1 MTHIDLSILLPSYN
15 NVCVSLVQVLQR
27 QADALRGK
35 LDKPFRYEIIVA
47 DDCSTDAAC
56 IDANRVIGDML
67 HCRYLRM
74 KQNVGRAQIRN
85 VLISESSGDY
95 VLLID
100 SDLFLCDDNY
110 LYKYAT
116 STADVVYGG
125 TRIGGEGFAMVDNEA
140 KNDEINVENI
150 QYEGAKSENV
160 RNEGHTENL
169 KGNLRYIYEKKAEPS
184 HRAVFRQL
192 HPNQEISVCNLY
204 ARRDIMEAHPFD
216 SRFKAYGYEDVL
228 FGKRLAESGIEVTH
242 IDNPVLI
249 NEFEPNSVFVKKT
262 EEAILTLCR
271 FEQDLEGY
279 SNLKTKVTT
288 LGRYIPLSLFRL
300 WHRIMKNKEK
310 RNLTGSKPSLLL
322 FKLYKLGFFLENR
335 KVKK

>member
-74 KQNVGRAQIRN
+74 EQNVGRAQIRN
-85 VLISESSGDY
+85 VLISESRGDY

-140 KNDEINVENI
+140 N
-150 QYEGAKSENV
+150 
-160 RNEGHTENL
+160 TENL

-184 HRAVFRQL
+184 HRAAFRQL
-192 HPNQEISVCNLY
+192 RPNQEISVCNLY

-242 IDNPVLI
+242 IDNAVLI
-249 NEFEPNSVFVKKT
+249 NEFESNSVFVKKT

>member
-47 DDCSTDAAC
+47 DDGSTDAAC

-74 KQNVGRAQIRN
+74 EQNVGRAQIRN
-85 VLISESSGDY
+85 VLISESRGDY

-140 KNDEINVENI
+140 N
-150 QYEGAKSENV
+150 
-160 RNEGHTENL
+160 TENL

-184 HRAVFRQL
+184 HRAAFRQL
-192 HPNQEISVCNLY
+192 RPNQEISVCNLY

-249 NEFEPNSVFVKKT
+249 NEFESNSVFVKKT

-279 SNLKTKVTT
+279 SNLKTKVST

-310 RNLTGSKPSLLL
+310 RNLTGLKPSLLL

>member
-15 NVCVSLVQVLQR
+15 NVCVSLVQALQR
-27 QADALRGK
+27 QADALWGK

-74 KQNVGRAQIRN
+74 EQNVGRAQIRN
-85 VLISESSGDY
+85 VLISESRGDY

-116 STADVVYGG
+116 STADIVYGG

-140 KNDEINVENI
+140 N
-150 QYEGAKSENV
+150 
-160 RNEGHTENL
+160 TENL

-192 HPNQEISVCNLY
+192 RPNQEISVCNLY
-204 ARRDIMEAHPFD
+204 ARRDIMKAHPFD

-310 RNLTGSKPSLLL
+310 RNLTGPKPSLLL

>member
-74 KQNVGRAQIRN
+74 EQNVGRAQIRN
-85 VLISESSGDY
+85 VLISESRGDY

-125 TRIGGEGFAMVDNEA
+125 TRIGGEGLAMVDNEA
-140 KNDEINVENI
+140 N
-150 QYEGAKSENV
+150 
-160 RNEGHTENL
+160 TENL

-184 HRAVFRQL
+184 HRAAFRQL
-192 HPNQEISVCNLY
+192 RPNQEISVCNLY
-204 ARRDIMEAHPFD
+204 ARRDIMKAHPFD

-310 RNLTGSKPSLLL
+310 RNLTGPKPSLLL

>member
-15 NVCVSLVQVLQR
+15 NVCVSLVQALQR
-27 QADALRGK
+27 QADALWGK

-47 DDCSTDAAC
+47 DDGSTDAAC

-74 KQNVGRAQIRN
+74 EQNVGRAQIRN

-125 TRIGGEGFAMVDNEA
+125 TRIGGEGLVMVDNEA
-140 KNDEINVENI
+140 N
-150 QYEGAKSENV
+150 
-160 RNEGHTENL
+160 TENL

-192 HPNQEISVCNLY
+192 RPNQEISVCNLY

>member
-27 QADALRGK
+27 QADALSGK
-35 LDKPFRYEIIVA
+35 LDKPFSYEIIVA
-47 DDCSTDAAC
+47 DDGSTDAAC

-74 KQNVGRAQIRN
+74 EQNVGRAQIRN
-85 VLISESSGDY
+85 VLISESRGDY

-140 KNDEINVENI
+140 N
-150 QYEGAKSENV
+150 
-160 RNEGHTENL
+160 TENL

-184 HRAVFRQL
+184 HRAAFRQL
-192 HPNQEISVCNLY
+192 RPNQEISVCNLY

-249 NEFEPNSVFVKKT
+249 NEFESNSVFVKKT

-279 SNLKTKVTT
+279 SNLKTKVST

-335 KVKK
+335 MVKK

>member
-15 NVCVSLVQVLQR
+15 NVCVSLVQALQR

-74 KQNVGRAQIRN
+74 EQNVGRAQIRN
-85 VLISESSGDY
+85 VLISESRGDY

-125 TRIGGEGFAMVDNEA
+125 TRIGGEGLAMVDNEA
-140 KNDEINVENI
+140 N
-150 QYEGAKSENV
+150 
-160 RNEGHTENL
+160 TENL

-192 HPNQEISVCNLY
+192 RPNQEISVCNLY

-300 WHRIMKNKEK
+300 WHRIMKNKEM
-310 RNLTGSKPSLLL
+310 RNLTGPKPSLLL

>member
-1 MTHIDLSILLPSYN
+1 MTHIDLSILIPSYN

-56 IDANRVIGDML
+56 INANRVIGDML

-74 KQNVGRAQIRN
+74 EQNVGRAQIRN
-85 VLISESSGDY
+85 VLISESRGDY

-140 KNDEINVENI
+140 N
-150 QYEGAKSENV
+150 
-160 RNEGHTENL
+160 TEHL

-192 HPNQEISVCNLY
+192 RPNQEISVCNLY

-310 RNLTGSKPSLLL
+310 RNLTGPKPSLLL

>member
-74 KQNVGRAQIRN
+74 EQNVGRAQIRN
-85 VLISESSGDY
+85 VLISESRGDY

-140 KNDEINVENI
+140 N
-150 QYEGAKSENV
+150 
-160 RNEGHTENL
+160 TENL

-192 HPNQEISVCNLY
+192 RPNQEISVCNLY

-279 SNLKTKVTT
+279 SNLKTKVST

-335 KVKK
+335 MVKK

>member
-1 MTHIDLSILLPSYN
+1 MAHIDLSILLPSYN
-15 NVCVSLVQVLQR
+15 NVCVSLVQALQR

-74 KQNVGRAQIRN
+74 EQNVGRAQIRN
-85 VLISESSGDY
+85 VLISESRGDY

-125 TRIGGEGFAMVDNEA
+125 TRIGGEGLAMVDNEA
-140 KNDEINVENI
+140 N
-150 QYEGAKSENV
+150 
-160 RNEGHTENL
+160 TENL

-192 HPNQEISVCNLY
+192 RPNQELSVCNLY

>member
-15 NVCVSLVQVLQR
+15 NVCVSLVQALQR
-27 QADALRGK
+27 QADALWGK

-74 KQNVGRAQIRN
+74 EQNVGRAQIRN
-85 VLISESSGDY
+85 VLISESRGDY

-125 TRIGGEGFAMVDNEA
+125 TRIGGEGLAMVDNEA
-140 KNDEINVENI
+140 N
-150 QYEGAKSENV
+150 
-160 RNEGHTENL
+160 TENL

-184 HRAVFRQL
+184 HRAAFRQL
-192 HPNQEISVCNLY
+192 RPNQEISVCNLY

-300 WHRIMKNKEK
+300 WHRIMKNKEM

>member
-35 LDKPFRYEIIVA
+35 LGKPFRYEIIVA
-47 DDCSTDAAC
+47 DDGSTDAAC

-74 KQNVGRAQIRN
+74 EQNVGRAQIRN
-85 VLISESSGDY
+85 VLISESRGDY

-125 TRIGGEGFAMVDNEA
+125 TRIGGEGLAMVDNEA
-140 KNDEINVENI
+140 N
-150 QYEGAKSENV
+150 
-160 RNEGHTENL
+160 TENL

-192 HPNQEISVCNLY
+192 RPNQEISVCNLY

>member
-74 KQNVGRAQIRN
+74 EQNVGRAQIRN
-85 VLISESSGDY
+85 VLISESRGDY

-140 KNDEINVENI
+140 N
-150 QYEGAKSENV
+150 
-160 RNEGHTENL
+160 TENL

-192 HPNQEISVCNLY
+192 RPNLEISVCNLY

-249 NEFEPNSVFVKKT
+249 NEFESNSVFVKKT

>member
-74 KQNVGRAQIRN
+74 EQNVGRAQIRN
-85 VLISESSGDY
+85 VLISESRGDY

-125 TRIGGEGFAMVDNEA
+125 TRIGGEGLAMVDNEA
-140 KNDEINVENI
+140 N
-150 QYEGAKSENV
+150 
-160 RNEGHTENL
+160 TENL

-184 HRAVFRQL
+184 HRAAFRQL
-192 HPNQEISVCNLY
+192 RPNQEISVCNLY

-242 IDNPVLI
+242 IDNAVLI
-249 NEFEPNSVFVKKT
+249 NEFESNSVFVKKT

>member
-27 QADALRGK
+27 QADALRGR
-35 LDKPFRYEIIVA
+35 LGKPFRYEIIVA
-47 DDCSTDAAC
+47 DDGSTDAAC

-74 KQNVGRAQIRN
+74 EQNVGRAQIRN
-85 VLISESSGDY
+85 VLISESRGDY

-116 STADVVYGG
+116 STAEVVYGG

-140 KNDEINVENI
+140 N
-150 QYEGAKSENV
+150 
-160 RNEGHTENL
+160 TENL

-192 HPNQEISVCNLY
+192 RPNQEISVCNLY

-249 NEFEPNSVFVKKT
+249 NEFESNSVFVKKT

>member
-74 KQNVGRAQIRN
+74 EQNVGRAQIRN
-85 VLISESSGDY
+85 VLISESRGDY

-125 TRIGGEGFAMVDNEA
+125 TRLGGEGFAMVDNEA
-140 KNDEINVENI
+140 N
-150 QYEGAKSENV
+150 
-160 RNEGHTENL
+160 TENL

-184 HRAVFRQL
+184 HRAAFRQL
-192 HPNQEISVCNLY
+192 RPNQEISVCNLY

-249 NEFEPNSVFVKKT
+249 NEFESNSVFVKKT
-262 EEAILTLCR
+262 EEAIITLCR

-279 SNLKTKVTT
+279 SNLKTKVST

-335 KVKK
+335 MVKK

>member
-27 QADALRGK
+27 QADALSGK

-47 DDCSTDAAC
+47 DDGSTDAAC

-74 KQNVGRAQIRN
+74 EQNVGRAQIRN
-85 VLISESSGDY
+85 VLISESRGDY

-140 KNDEINVENI
+140 N
-150 QYEGAKSENV
+150 
-160 RNEGHTENL
+160 TENL

-184 HRAVFRQL
+184 HRAAFRQL
-192 HPNQEISVCNLY
+192 RPNQEISVCNLY
-204 ARRDIMEAHPFD
+204 ARRDIIEAHPFD

-288 LGRYIPLSLFRL
+288 LGRYIPLFLFRL

-335 KVKK
+335 MVKK

>member
-47 DDCSTDAAC
+47 DDGSTDAAC

-67 HCRYLRM
+67 HCRYLM
-74 KQNVGRAQIRN
+74 MEQNVGRAQIRN
-85 VLISESSGDY
+85 VLISESRGDY

-125 TRIGGEGFAMVDNEA
+125 TRIGGEGLAMVNNEA
-140 KNDEINVENI
+140 N
-150 QYEGAKSENV
+150 
-160 RNEGHTENL
+160 TENL

-184 HRAVFRQL
+184 HRAAFRQL
-192 HPNQEISVCNLY
+192 RPNQEISVCNLY

-279 SNLKTKVTT
+279 SNLKTKVST

>member
-15 NVCVSLVQVLQR
+15 NVCVSLVQALQR
-27 QADALRGK
+27 QADALRDK

-56 IDANRVIGDML
+56 VDANRVIGDML

-74 KQNVGRAQIRN
+74 EQNVGRAQIRN

-125 TRIGGEGFAMVDNEA
+125 TCIGGEGFAMVDNEA
-140 KNDEINVENI
+140 N
-150 QYEGAKSENV
+150 
-160 RNEGHTENL
+160 TENL

-184 HRAVFRQL
+184 HWAVFRQL
-192 HPNQEISVCNLY
+192 RPNQEISVCNLY
-204 ARRDIMEAHPFD
+204 ARRDIMKAHPFD

-310 RNLTGSKPSLLL
+310 RNLTGPKPSLLL

>member
-27 QADALRGK
+27 QADALSGK

-74 KQNVGRAQIRN
+74 EQNVGRAQIRN
-85 VLISESSGDY
+85 VLISESRGDY

-125 TRIGGEGFAMVDNEA
+125 TRIGGEGLAMVDNEA
-140 KNDEINVENI
+140 N
-150 QYEGAKSENV
+150 
-160 RNEGHTENL
+160 TENL

-184 HRAVFRQL
+184 HRAAFRQL
-192 HPNQEISVCNLY
+192 RPNQEISVCNLY

-279 SNLKTKVTT
+279 SNLKTKVST

>member
-74 KQNVGRAQIRN
+74 EQNVGRAQIRN
-85 VLISESSGDY
+85 VLISESRGDY

-125 TRIGGEGFAMVDNEA
+125 TRIGGEGLAMVDNEA
-140 KNDEINVENI
+140 N
-150 QYEGAKSENV
+150 
-160 RNEGHTENL
+160 TENL

-192 HPNQEISVCNLY
+192 RPNQEISVCNLY

-310 RNLTGSKPSLLL
+310 RNLTGPKPSLLL

>member
-27 QADALRGK
+27 QADALRGR
-35 LDKPFRYEIIVA
+35 LGKPFRYEIIVA
-47 DDCSTDAAC
+47 DDGSTDAAC

-74 KQNVGRAQIRN
+74 EQNVGRAQIRN
-85 VLISESSGDY
+85 VLISESRGDY

-125 TRIGGEGFAMVDNEA
+125 TRIGGEGFAMVDNKA
-140 KNDEINVENI
+140 N
-150 QYEGAKSENV
+150 
-160 RNEGHTENL
+160 TENL

-184 HRAVFRQL
+184 HRAAFRQL
-192 HPNQEISVCNLY
+192 RPNQEISVCNLY

-279 SNLKTKVTT
+279 SNLKTKETT

>member
-15 NVCVSLVQVLQR
+15 NVCVSLVQALQR
-27 QADALRGK
+27 QADALWRK

-47 DDCSTDAAC
+47 DDGSTDAAC
-56 IDANRVIGDML
+56 IDANRVIGDMP
-67 HCRYLRM
+67 HCRYVRM
-74 KQNVGRAQIRN
+74 EHNVGRAQIRN
-85 VLISESSGDY
+85 VLISESCGDY

-110 LYKYAT
+110 LYRYAT

-125 TRIGGEGFAMVDNEA
+125 TRIGGEGLVMVDDEA
-140 KNDEINVENI
+140 N
-150 QYEGAKSENV
+150 
-160 RNEGHTENL
+160 TEHL

-192 HPNQEISVCNLY
+192 RPNQEISVCNLY

-279 SNLKTKVTT
+279 SNLKTKVAA
-288 LGRYIPLSLFRL
+288 LGRFIPLSLFRL

-310 RNLTGSKPSLLL
+310 RNLTGPKPSLLL

-335 KVKK
+335 KAKK

>member
-15 NVCVSLVQVLQR
+15 NVCVSLVQALQR

-74 KQNVGRAQIRN
+74 EQNVGRAQIRN
-85 VLISESSGDY
+85 VLISESCGDY

-125 TRIGGEGFAMVDNEA
+125 TRIGGEGLAMVDNEA
-140 KNDEINVENI
+140 N
-150 QYEGAKSENV
+150 
-160 RNEGHTENL
+160 TENL

-192 HPNQEISVCNLY
+192 RPNQEISVCNLY

-279 SNLKTKVTT
+279 SNLKTKVST

>member
-47 DDCSTDAAC
+47 DDGSTDAAC

-74 KQNVGRAQIRN
+74 EQNVGRAQIRN
-85 VLISESSGDY
+85 VLISESRGDY

-140 KNDEINVENI
+140 N
-150 QYEGAKSENV
+150 
-160 RNEGHTENL
+160 TENL

-184 HRAVFRQL
+184 HRAAFRQL
-192 HPNQEISVCNLY
+192 RPNQEISVCNLY

-242 IDNPVLI
+242 IDNAVLI
-249 NEFEPNSVFVKKT
+249 NEFESNSVFVKKT

>member
-15 NVCVSLVQVLQR
+15 NVCVSLVQALQR

-47 DDCSTDAAC
+47 DDGSTDAAC

-74 KQNVGRAQIRN
+74 EQNVGRAQIRN
-85 VLISESSGDY
+85 VLISESRGDY

-125 TRIGGEGFAMVDNEA
+125 TRIGGEGFAMVDDEA
-140 KNDEINVENI
+140 N
-150 QYEGAKSENV
+150 
-160 RNEGHTENL
+160 TEHL

-192 HPNQEISVCNLY
+192 RPNQEISVCNLY

-310 RNLTGSKPSLLL
+310 RNLTGAKPSLLL

>member
-15 NVCVSLVQVLQR
+15 NVCVSLVQALQR
-27 QADALRGK
+27 QADALWGK

-47 DDCSTDAAC
+47 DDGSTDAAC

-74 KQNVGRAQIRN
+74 EQNVGRAQIRN
-85 VLISESSGDY
+85 VLISESRGDY

-100 SDLFLCDDNY
+100 SDLFLWDDNY

-125 TRIGGEGFAMVDNEA
+125 TRIGGEGLAMVDNEA
-140 KNDEINVENI
+140 N
-150 QYEGAKSENV
+150 
-160 RNEGHTENL
+160 TENL

-192 HPNQEISVCNLY
+192 RPNQEISVCNLY

>member
-47 DDCSTDAAC
+47 DDGSTDAAC

-74 KQNVGRAQIRN
+74 EQNVGRAQIRN
-85 VLISESSGDY
+85 VLISESRGDY

-140 KNDEINVENI
+140 N
-150 QYEGAKSENV
+150 
-160 RNEGHTENL
+160 TENL

-184 HRAVFRQL
+184 HRAAFRQL
-192 HPNQEISVCNLY
+192 RPNQEISVCNLY

-242 IDNPVLI
+242 IDNAVLI
-249 NEFEPNSVFVKKT
+249 NEFESNSVFVKKT

-279 SNLKTKVTT
+279 SNLKTKVST

>member
-15 NVCVSLVQVLQR
+15 NVCVSLVQALQR

-47 DDCSTDAAC
+47 DDGSTDAAC

-74 KQNVGRAQIRN
+74 EQNVGRAQIRN
-85 VLISESSGDY
+85 VLISESRGDY

-125 TRIGGEGFAMVDNEA
+125 TRIGGEGLAMVDNEA
-140 KNDEINVENI
+140 N
-150 QYEGAKSENV
+150 
-160 RNEGHTENL
+160 TENL

-184 HRAVFRQL
+184 HRAAFRQL
-192 HPNQEISVCNLY
+192 RPNQEISVCNLY

-310 RNLTGSKPSLLL
+310 RNLTGAKPSLLL

>member
-15 NVCVSLVQVLQR
+15 NVCVSLVQALQC
-27 QADALRGK
+27 QADALWGK

-47 DDCSTDAAC
+47 DDGSTDAAC

-74 KQNVGRAQIRN
+74 EQNVGRAQIRN

-125 TRIGGEGFAMVDNEA
+125 TRIGGEGLVMVDNEA
-140 KNDEINVENI
+140 N
-150 QYEGAKSENV
+150 
-160 RNEGHTENL
+160 TENL

-192 HPNQEISVCNLY
+192 RPNQEISVCNLY

-322 FKLYKLGFFLENR
+322 FKLYKLGFFLESR

>member
-74 KQNVGRAQIRN
+74 EQNVGRAQIRN
-85 VLISESSGDY
+85 VLISESRGDY

-125 TRIGGEGFAMVDNEA
+125 TRIGGEGLAMVDNEA
-140 KNDEINVENI
+140 N
-150 QYEGAKSENV
+150 
-160 RNEGHTENL
+160 TENL

-192 HPNQEISVCNLY
+192 RPNQEISVCNLY
-204 ARRDIMEAHPFD
+204 TRRDIMEAHPFD

-249 NEFEPNSVFVKKT
+249 NEFESNSVFVKKT

>member
-74 KQNVGRAQIRN
+74 EQNVGRAQIRN
-85 VLISESSGDY
+85 VLISESRGDY

-125 TRIGGEGFAMVDNEA
+125 TRIGGEGLAMVDNEA
-140 KNDEINVENI
+140 N
-150 QYEGAKSENV
+150 
-160 RNEGHTENL
+160 TENL

-184 HRAVFRQL
+184 HQAVFRQL
-192 HPNQEISVCNLY
+192 RPNQEISVCNLY
-204 ARRDIMEAHPFD
+204 ARRDIMKAHPFD

-310 RNLTGSKPSLLL
+310 RNLTGPKPSLLL

>member
-35 LDKPFRYEIIVA
+35 LDKPFSYEIIVA
-47 DDCSTDAAC
+47 DDGSTDAAC

-74 KQNVGRAQIRN
+74 EQNVGRAQIRN
-85 VLISESSGDY
+85 VLISESRGDY

-125 TRIGGEGFAMVDNEA
+125 TRIGGEGLAMVDNEA
-140 KNDEINVENI
+140 N
-150 QYEGAKSENV
+150 
-160 RNEGHTENL
+160 TENL

-192 HPNQEISVCNLY
+192 RPNQEISVCNLY

-262 EEAILTLCR
+262 EEAIITLCR

>member
-15 NVCVSLVQVLQR
+15 NVCVSLVQALQR

-35 LDKPFRYEIIVA
+35 LDKTFRYEIIVA
-47 DDCSTDAAC
+47 DDGSTDAAC

-67 HCRYLRM
+67 HCRYVRM
-74 KQNVGRAQIRN
+74 EHNVGRAQIRN
-85 VLISESSGDY
+85 VLISESCGDY

-125 TRIGGEGFAMVDNEA
+125 TRIGGEGLVMVDNEA
-140 KNDEINVENI
+140 N
-150 QYEGAKSENV
+150 
-160 RNEGHTENL
+160 TEHL

-192 HPNQEISVCNLY
+192 RPNQEISVCNLY

-279 SNLKTKVTT
+279 SNLKTKVAA

-310 RNLTGSKPSLLL
+310 RNLTGPKPSLLL

>member
-27 QADALRGK
+27 QADALSGK

-47 DDCSTDAAC
+47 DDGSTDAAC

-74 KQNVGRAQIRN
+74 EQNVGRAQIRN
-85 VLISESSGDY
+85 VLISESRGDY

-140 KNDEINVENI
+140 N
-150 QYEGAKSENV
+150 
-160 RNEGHTENL
+160 TENL

-184 HRAVFRQL
+184 HRAAFRQL
-192 HPNQEISVCNLY
+192 RPNQEISVCNLY

-249 NEFEPNSVFVKKT
+249 NEFESNSVFVKKT

-335 KVKK
+335 MVKK

>member
-27 QADALRGK
+27 QADALRDK

-74 KQNVGRAQIRN
+74 EQNVGRAQIRN
-85 VLISESSGDY
+85 VLISESRGDY

-125 TRIGGEGFAMVDNEA
+125 TRIGGEGLAMVDNEA
-140 KNDEINVENI
+140 N
-150 QYEGAKSENV
+150 
-160 RNEGHTENL
+160 TENL

-184 HRAVFRQL
+184 HRAAFRQL
-192 HPNQEISVCNLY
+192 RPNQEISVCNLY

-249 NEFEPNSVFVKKT
+249 NEFESNSVFVKKT

-335 KVKK
+335 MVKK

>member
-15 NVCVSLVQVLQR
+15 NVCVSLVQALQR

-74 KQNVGRAQIRN
+74 EQNVGRAQIRN
-85 VLISESSGDY
+85 VLISESRGDY

-125 TRIGGEGFAMVDNEA
+125 TRIGGEGLAMVDNEA
-140 KNDEINVENI
+140 N
-150 QYEGAKSENV
+150 
-160 RNEGHTENL
+160 TENL

-192 HPNQEISVCNLY
+192 RPNQEISVCNLY

-279 SNLKTKVTT
+279 SNLKTKVST

-310 RNLTGSKPSLLL
+310 RNLTGAKPSLLL

>member
-15 NVCVSLVQVLQR
+15 NVCVSLVQALQR
-27 QADALRGK
+27 QADALWGK

-74 KQNVGRAQIRN
+74 EQNVGRAQIRN
-85 VLISESSGDY
+85 VLISESRGDY

-140 KNDEINVENI
+140 N
-150 QYEGAKSENV
+150 
-160 RNEGHTENL
+160 TENL

-184 HRAVFRQL
+184 HRAAFRQL
-192 HPNQEISVCNLY
+192 RPNQEISVCNLY
-204 ARRDIMEAHPFD
+204 ARRDIMKAHPFD

>member
-15 NVCVSLVQVLQR
+15 NVCVSLVQALQR

-35 LDKPFRYEIIVA
+35 LDKTFRYEIIVA
-47 DDCSTDAAC
+47 DDGSTDAAC

-74 KQNVGRAQIRN
+74 EHNVGRAQIRN

-110 LYKYAT
+110 LYRYAT

-125 TRIGGEGFAMVDNEA
+125 TRIGGEGLVMVDNEA
-140 KNDEINVENI
+140 N
-150 QYEGAKSENV
+150 
-160 RNEGHTENL
+160 TEHL

-192 HPNQEISVCNLY
+192 RPNQEISVCNLY

-279 SNLKTKVTT
+279 SNLKTKVAV
-288 LGRYIPLSLFRL
+288 LGRCIPLSLFRL

-310 RNLTGSKPSLLL
+310 RNLTGPKPSLML

-335 KVKK
+335 KAKK

>member
-47 DDCSTDAAC
+47 DDGSTDAAC

-74 KQNVGRAQIRN
+74 EQNVGRAQIRN
-85 VLISESSGDY
+85 VLISESRGDY
-95 VLLID
+95 VLLVD

-140 KNDEINVENI
+140 N
-150 QYEGAKSENV
+150 
-160 RNEGHTENL
+160 TENL

-184 HRAVFRQL
+184 HRAAFRQL
-192 HPNQEISVCNLY
+192 RPNQEISVCNLY

-249 NEFEPNSVFVKKT
+249 NEFESNSVFVKKT